1 MRWWKGILVYLGV
14 GQDSGEQLIGGGVGR
29 LQRLLPDT
37 GFAVNAQSELNL
49 CKKEERTTAEI

>member
-1 MRWWKGILVYLGV
+1 MRWWKGYLGV

-49 CKKEERTTAEI
+49 CKKKKN